1 MINGEKVIENPI
13 RWAMI
18 GGGRGSQIG
27 YIHCSSATRDR
38 SFALVAGAFDIDPE
52 RGKEFGM
59 NIGVN
64 PERCYPDYKTMFEEE
79 AKREDGIQAVSIAT
93 PNGTH
98 YEISKA
104 ALMAGL
110 HVICEKPLCFEA
122 KQAEELEQL
131 AEEKKRIF
139 GVTYGYTGHQMVQ
152 QAREMVARGDLGKI
166 RIVQM
171 QFAHGGCN
179 VATEANNAAQ
189 KWRTDPKVAGPSFI
203 LGDVGTHALYLGEL
217 ICPDLEIE
225 SLLCTKQSF
234 VEGRQLED
242 NAFVLLNYKGGTKG
256 TLWASG
262 INCGSMHGQKIRVI
276 GEKASIEWWNERP
289 NQLRYEVQ
297 GEPASVMERGCDYLY
312 EEALAEDRIGGG
324 HVEGLFESWSNL
336 YRRFAIAMDA
346 ANRGDEEFLKD
357 FWYPNVHDG
366 ANGVKFIEKC
376 VESAEE
382 GSVWVDYEK

>member
-1 MINGEKVIENPI
+1 MINGERVIENPI

-27 YIHCSSATRDR
+27 YIHRSSATRDR
-38 SFALVAGAFDIDPE
+38 NFMLAAGAFDIDPE
-52 RGKEFGM
+52 RGKEFGV
-59 NIGVN
+59 NIGVDA
-64 PERCYPDYKTMFEEE
+64 ERCYPDYQTMFEEE

-104 ALMAGL
+104 ALTAGL

-122 KQAEELEQL
+122 KQAKELKDL
-131 AEEKKRIF
+131 AKEKKLIF

-152 QAREMVARGDLGKI
+152 QAKEMVARGDLGKI

-179 VATEANNAAQ
+179 VATEANSAAQ
-189 KWRTDPKVAGPSFI
+189 KWRTDPKIAGPSFI

-217 ICPDLEIE
+217 ICPELEIE

-242 NAFVLLNYKGGTKG
+242 NAFVLLNYKDGAKG

-262 INCGSMHGQKIRVI
+262 VNCGSMHGQKIRVI

-297 GEPASVMERGCDYLY
+297 GEPACVMERGTDYLY
-312 EEALAEDRIGGG
+312 GEALEEDRIGGG

-346 ANRGDEEFLKD
+346 ANRKDDEFLKD

-366 ANGVKFIEKC
+366 ARGVKFIEKC
-376 VESAEE
+376 VESADE
-382 GSVWVDYEK
+382 GSTWVDYEK